1 MGGRGS
7 QRMQLLAMMLDD
19 LNSTPGTRMVEGEGG
34 NLTLEFSSDLHIH
47 AGANGLLTHIH
58 TGEDIYKETYT
69 KAGASAPS
77 TINNILQL
85 YVLHFFNKLCV

>member
-19 LNSTPGTRMVEGEGG
+19 LNPTPGTHMVEGEGG

-47 AGANGLLTHIH
+47 AGANGPDSYTHR
-58 TGEDIYKETYT
+58 
-69 KAGASAPS
+69 
-77 TINNILQL
+77 
-85 YVLHFFNKLCV
+85 